1 MRARRLLPL
10 LLPLLLLGAGGRR
23 ARGAAAAEPGAH
35 EVLLKV
41 QVYESGTLAPL
52 AQAIL
57 EVFGNRSSL
66 ATGTT
71 DHEGTGVLPV
81 AYRLGTWV
89 LVTAARHGY
98 ITASVPWRVNKL
110 PLYASVSLYLLPER
124 PATLILYEDLV
135 QILLGSPG
143 ARSQPWVQFQ
153 RKAAR
158 LPRSS
163 TYSQLSASLTAAT
176 AEHNMRGFP
185 SFIGAEHNSSAN
197 TTWLELVPVAAI
209 SVHLFTGNGTEVQ
222 LSGPV
227 HLSIPLPPD
236 TSPMVATSVPAWRFD
251 SKSGLWVRNGTGLI
265 RKEGQQL
272 YWTFVSSQLGYWAA
286 ALPSPNTGLVAMAA
300 GMKDITTYHTIF
312 LLTILGALALLVLI
326 LLCLLIYY
334 CRRRCLKPR
343 QQHRKLQVSGT
354 LDASKKDQATSMS
367 QINLIC
373 TSHLETASSGGDT
386 DVHTPILKSAFSASR
401 EFESSRE
408 EFFKQVSA
416 PKLRSVPKTPTDTL
430 SHRGTT
436 KEDYGHPGE
445 AFGLKA
451 ARSMDGPGPG
461 EPALLDEYKRSYSHQ
476 RVEDRGAPAPRK
488 HLRPEGAYLQE
499 PPSPPPLPPPFEHY
513 SAHKGEPKAPEF
525 LLSQSVDHLAR
536 PTSLTQPGQLIFCGS
551 IDHVKEDVYRNVMP
565 TLVIPAHYMRLAPD
579 YPSGEQPGP
588 GPPEGPVEM
597 EGPPSQTGL
606 ALPHQ
611 FGPAEQQRPLLPQSF
626 QLQPQAYVAGEDGE
640 GKGWGAHAPSV
651 SGSVTI
657 PVLFNESTM
666 AQLNGELQALTEK
679 KLLELGVKPHPRA
692 WFVSLDGRSSQV
704 RHSYIDLQA
713 SDRSRSTDAS
723 LDSGVDV
730 REAKPR
736 RRAKEERER
745 PLAPTYAKL
754 PTSDEA
760 EQSSSESRTAGGSP
774 EDNSLTPLLDEATEG
789 RAGTGPRR
797 GRGDSSRSSASEP
810 RRDSMT
816 SPEDDVNEPGE
827 GGDDPGDRKSP
838 WQKREERPLMVFNV
852 KAGGA
857 SSAPRASGA
866 AKLA

>member
-1 MRARRLLPL
+1 MVPTLTQ
-10 LLPLLLLGAGGRR
+10 
-23 ARGAAAAEPGAH
+23 GAAGTCFSSPLGQRGGGWGACGRSPCPCANAMPSVPA

-110 PLYASVSLYLLPER
+110 PR
-124 PATLILYEDLV
+124 
-135 QILLGSPG
+135 

-251 SKSGLWVRNGTGLI
+251 SKSGEQ
-265 RKEGQQL
+265 KEG
-272 YWTFVSSQLGYWAA
+272 T
-286 ALPSPNTGLVAMAA
+286 LV
-300 GMKDITTYHTIF
+300 G
-312 LLTILGALALLVLI
+312 
-326 LLCLLIYY
+326 
-334 CRRRCLKPR
+334 RRCLKPR

-488 HLRPEGAYLQE
+488 HLRPEGAYPQEPPPLQE

-611 FGPAEQQRPLLPQSF
+611 FGPAEQQRPL
-626 QLQPQAYVAGEDGE
+626 
-640 GKGWGAHAPSV
+640 
-651 SGSVTI
+651 
-657 PVLFNESTM
+657 
-666 AQLNGELQALTEK
+666 AL
-679 KLLELGVKPHPRA
+679 L
-692 WFVSLDGRSSQV
+692 
-704 RHSYIDLQA
+704 
-713 SDRSRSTDAS
+713 
-723 LDSGVDV
+723 
-730 REAKPR
+730 
-736 RRAKEERER
+736 
-745 PLAPTYAKL
+745 PLAGMVPGY
-754 PTSDEA
+754 
-760 EQSSSESRTAGGSP
+760 Q
-774 EDNSLTPLLDEATEG
+774 EG
-789 RAGTGPRR
+789 CHAQG
-797 GRGDSSRSSASEP
+797 
-810 RRDSMT
+810 
-816 SPEDDVNEPGE
+816 
-827 GGDDPGDRKSP
+827 
-838 WQKREERPLMVFNV
+838 
-852 KAGGA
+852 
-857 SSAPRASGA
+857 
-866 AKLA
+866 

>member
-1 MRARRLLPL
+1 AP
-10 LLPLLLLGAGGRR
+10 A
-23 ARGAAAAEPGAH
+23 

-52 AQAIL
+52 AQATL

-71 DHEGTGVLPV
+71 DHEGAGVLPV

-89 LVTAARHGY
+89 LVTAARRGFV
-98 ITASVPWRVNKL
+98 TASVPWRVAKL

-143 ARSQPWVQFQ
+143 EWRGRRGPRASPVSCRALPALSPAGARSQPWVQFP

-163 TYSQLSASLTAAT
+163 TYSQLAASLTAAST
-176 AEHNMRGFP
+176 DADLRAFP
-185 SFIGAEHNSSAN
+185 CFLGAERNGSGN
-197 TTWLELVPVAAI
+197 GTWLELAPIAAI

-236 TSPMVATSVPAWRFD
+236 SGPMVATSVPAWRFD

-265 RKEGQQL
+265 RKEGRQL
-272 YWTFVSSQLGYWAA
+272 YWTFVSPQLGYWAA
-286 ALPSPNTGLVAMAA
+286 ALPSPNT

-373 TSHLETASSGGDT
+373 SSHLETASSGGDT

-408 EFFKQVSA
+408 EFFKQVAA
-416 PKLRSVPKTPTDTL
+416 PKLRGVPKTPTDTL
-430 SHRGTT
+430 SHRSGPA
-436 KEDYGHPGE
+436 KEDYGRPGE
-445 AFGLKA
+445 SLGLKA
-451 ARSMDGPGPG
+451 ARSMDGAGPG
-461 EPALLDEYKRSYSHQ
+461 EPPLLDEYKRSYSHQ
-476 RVEDRGAPAPRK
+476 RVEERGPAARK
-488 HLRPEGAYLQE
+488 HPRPEGTYGQE

-513 SAHKGEPKAPEF
+513 GGPKGEPKAAEF
-525 LLSQSVDHLAR
+525 LLSQSVEQLAR
-536 PTSLTQPGQLIFCGS
+536 PTSLSQPGQLIFCS
-551 IDHVKEDVYRNVMP
+551 AIDHVKEDVYRNVMP
-565 TLVIPAHYMRLAPD
+565 TLVIPAHYMRLAAD
-579 YPSGEQPGP
+579 YSASEAPAST
-588 GPPEGPVEM
+588 GPPEGPPEL
-597 EGPPSQTGL
+597 EGPSGPNV
-606 ALPHQ
+606 APA
-611 FGPAEQQRPLLPQSF
+611 FGVPEPQRPLLPPAF
-626 QLQPQAYVAGEDGE
+626 PLAPQAYGAGEEGE
-640 GKGWGAHAPSV
+640 GATWAPHGASV

-704 RHSYIDLQA
+704 RHSYIDLQGG
-713 SDRSRSTDAS
+713 DRSH
-723 LDSGVDV
+723 GVPDGTG
-730 REAKPR
+730 EPKPR
-736 RRAKEERER
+736 QRPKEERER
-745 PLAPTYAKL
+745 LPPAPA
-754 PTSDEA
+754 PVPGGDEA
-760 EQSSSESRTAGGSP
+760 ERSSSGSHTAGGSP
-774 EDNSLTPLLDEATEG
+774 EDNSLTPLLDEGADG
-789 RAGTGPRR
+789 RAGAGPRR
-797 GRGDSSRSSASEP
+797 GRPRGDSSRSSTSEP
-810 RRDSMT
+810 RRDSLT
-816 SPEDDVNEPGE
+816 SPEDDLTEPGDE
-827 GGDDPGDRKSP
+827 PGDRKSP

-852 KAGGA
+852 K
-857 SSAPRASGA
+857 
-866 AKLA
+866 